1 MSTNPDHLEIL
12 PSFGGVC
19 VTQSLVFMLCFVY
32 IFLFFVLFFFCHG
45 VVSLLST
52 NDFESYSVS

>member
-19 VTQSLVFMLCFVY
+19 VTKPLVFMLCFVY
-32 IFLFFVLFFFCHG
+32 FFWFFFLFFCHG